1 MNGIKIFVELRNEIV
16 KSVALVAYTI
26 YTKISGKEKA

>member
-1 MNGIKIFVELRNEIV
+1 MNGIKIFVELKNEIV
-16 KSVALVAYTI
+16 KKLVPVAYTI